1 MDKSM
6 IETKNDLIEW
16 IENTYDLEIL
26 QKIADLKNRVE
37 SSSLLSDTDTDTD
50 TDSEKI
56 IENNFD
62 EQFAAGMTSEE
73 LLENIATHLK
83 SIDSEEPS
91 SVVSDIEAKYA
102 VKDDFDE
109 RFTKGLTPAES
120 RQRTREFISNLPWK
134 K

>member
-26 QKIADLKNRVE
+26 QMIEDLKNRVE
-37 SSSLLSDTDTDTD
+37 SSSLLSDTDN
-50 TDSEKI
+50 DSEKI

-83 SIDSEEPS
+83 SIDSEEPP

-109 RFTKGLTPAES
+109 RFANGLTPAES

>member
-26 QKIADLKNRVE
+26 QMIEDLKNRVE
-37 SSSLLSDTDTDTD
+37 SSSLLSDTDN
-50 TDSEKI
+50 DSEKI

-83 SIDSEEPS
+83 SIDSEERA
-91 SVVSDIEAKYA
+91 SVVSDIEAEYA

>member
-26 QKIADLKNRVE
+26 QMIEDLKNRVE
-37 SSSLLSDTDTDTD
+37 SSSLLSDTDN
-50 TDSEKI
+50 DSEKI

-83 SIDSEEPS
+83 SIDSEERA
-91 SVVSDIEAKYA
+91 SVVSDIEAGYK

-120 RQRTREFISNLPWK
+120 KQRTREFISNLPWK

>member
-6 IETKNDLIEW
+6 IETKNHLIEW

-26 QKIADLKNRVE
+26 QMIEDLKNRVE
-37 SSSLLSDTDTDTD
+37 SSSLLSDTDN
-50 TDSEKI
+50 DSEKI

-83 SIDSEEPS
+83 SIDSEERA
-91 SVVSDIEAKYA
+91 SVVSDIEAGYK

-109 RFTKGLTPAES
+109 RFTKGLTSDKA
-120 RQRTREFISNLPWK
+120 REKSKEKVREWWGK
-134 K
+134 

>member
-26 QKIADLKNRVE
+26 QKIAELKNKAE
-37 SSSLLSDTDTDTD
+37 SSSLLSD

-83 SIDSEEPS
+83 SIDSEEPA
-91 SVVSDIEAKYA
+91 SVVSDIEAEYA
-102 VKDDFDE
+102 VKDDFEE
-109 RFTKGLTPAES
+109 RFATGLTADKA
-120 RQRTREFISNLPWK
+120 REKSKEKVREWWGK
-134 K
+134 